1 MITLKLLNISYLN
14 KSSYGILVDNNVIL
28 KESLESKLNIT
39 LPDTLEAL
47 ISEKESFA
55 SLKSLMSDV
64 SKSTSLDNVPLS
76 QCKLLA
82 PLLNPPKILC
92 LGLNYVDHAAE
103 QGKAPPEEPT
113 LFMKPRTTIVG
124 PYDDVVKL
132 DWVTQLDYECELAVV
147 IGQGGKNI
155 SMDDA
160 FNHVFGYMVFND
172 VSARDIQ
179 FKDRQWTRGKSFDTF
194 APMGPWITTS
204 DEIDDPHSLK
214 MVTTVNG
221 EVRQNSTTEQMFLK
235 IPQIIHKIS
244 KVMTLEP
251 GDVIPT
257 GTPAGVALYLKPSP
271 KFLEKDDVVKL
282 SIDGLGSLENKIIS
296 DS

>member
-1 MITLKLLNISYLN
+1 
-14 KSSYGILVDNNVIL
+14 
-28 KESLESKLNIT
+28 
-39 LPDTLEAL
+39 
-47 ISEKESFA
+47 
-55 SLKSLMSDV
+55 MSDV

-160 FNHVFGYMVFND
+160 FKHVFGYMVFND